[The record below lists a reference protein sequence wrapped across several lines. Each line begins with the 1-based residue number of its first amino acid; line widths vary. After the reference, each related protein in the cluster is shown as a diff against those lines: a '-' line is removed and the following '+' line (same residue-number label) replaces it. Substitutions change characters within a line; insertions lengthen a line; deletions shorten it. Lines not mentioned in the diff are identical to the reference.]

1 MIHIITQFI
10 LLINLLQLGYLK
22 SKITFH
28 PFVSLYNNHTLHHLY
43 KKATKTDRENDLTLF
58 ENRKTEG
65 CRHANFFQKKLY
77 LHQIILLINLLQLGR
92 LKSQITFHPFVL
104 LYNNYT
110 LHHSYKLTPLYSNL
124 YWFVLNLQVN
134 STFFLLLNAVTFV
147 KC

>member
-77 LHQIILLINLLQLGR
+77 LHHIILLINLLQLGR

-110 LHHSYKLTPLYSNL
+110 LHHSYKKTTTSDREKRLE
-124 YWFVLNLQVN
+124 
-134 STFFLLLNAVTFV
+134 TF
-147 KC
+147 

>member
-110 LHHSYKLTPLYSNL
+110 CLLYTSD
-124 YWFVLNLQVN
+124 
-134 STFFLLLNAVTFV
+134 AADE
-147 KC
+147 